1 MDTEPIGEI
10 PKGSEQSKKLPESFP
25 GPSPESLVVVNNEA
39 SVNEEARKEQ
49 LRVFLEQAKRERK
62 NTNPK
67 TISHN
72 PSVSIP
78 ERQPSLVQRLQNVL
92 KDTRLQ
98 NFAKMIGGS
107 IGIMAATATVSA
119 ISGISAIDHLTMP
132 LAYGFIIYEGWKFMF
147 NSGVRL
153 GEYSSLHREVQFK
166 NIDTPI
172 GRIHRGET
180 IGTIHLMRSIG
191 KMSDLSVRERAVVLP
206 LDGLRGLLS
215 LLDKFKSD
223 SKDIAG
229 ITAIKASSHLVAQNR
244 ELFTEL
250 GFTLQEQ
257 SRNEKEG
264 RVNNVVG
271 KLITPFWG
279 IRQLLRGNGLRGFRE
294 ANTIRLG
301 ETQAAWITPG
311 GLTSVKTRDAIQK
324 QIDRINP
331 VAQKVLARKV

>member
-1 MDTEPIGEI
+1 MESSEYGEI
-10 PKGSEQSKKLPESFP
+10 PKESEQSKKLPKSSPEA
-25 GPSPESLVVVNNEA
+25 SPESLVVVSNEA

-49 LRVFLEQAKRERK
+49 LRASLEQAERESK
-62 NTNPK
+62 IQNLLKGSQDVTPK
-67 TISHN
+67 TI
-72 PSVSIP
+72 
-78 ERQPSLVQRLQNVL
+78 QPSLVQRLKNVS

-98 NFAKMIGGS
+98 SFAKMIGGS

-119 ISGISAIDHLTMP
+119 ISGISAIDHLIMP
-132 LAYGFIIYEGWKFMF
+132 LAYGFIIYEGWKYMF

-166 NIDTPI
+166 NIDTPT
-172 GRIHRGET
+172 GQIHRGET
-180 IGTIHLMRSIG
+180 IGTIHLMRSMG

-215 LLDKFKSD
+215 LSDKFKND
-223 SKDIAG
+223 SKDVAG
-229 ITAIKASSHLVAQNR
+229 ITAIKASSHLVAQNQ

-271 KLITPFWG
+271 KFLITPFWG
-279 IRQLLRGNGLRGFRE
+279 IRQLFRGNGLRGFRE
-294 ANTIRLG
+294 ANVIRLG

-311 GLTSVKTRDAIQK
+311 GLTSAKTRDAIQK

-331 VAQKVLARKV
+331 VAQKMLARNL